1 MAGAKVWTNAHGGAA
16 PILVVRG
23 SGHQALPQVAAV
35 AAVRGLKRVRVFS
48 PTPEHRGKFV
58 ELLKSKYDFEAA

>member
-1 MAGAKVWTNAHGGAA
+1 MGAKVWTNAHGAAA
-16 PILVVRG
+16 PT
-23 SGHQALPQVAAV
+23 QVAAV
-35 AAVRGLKRVRVFS
+35 AAVGGLKRVRVFS